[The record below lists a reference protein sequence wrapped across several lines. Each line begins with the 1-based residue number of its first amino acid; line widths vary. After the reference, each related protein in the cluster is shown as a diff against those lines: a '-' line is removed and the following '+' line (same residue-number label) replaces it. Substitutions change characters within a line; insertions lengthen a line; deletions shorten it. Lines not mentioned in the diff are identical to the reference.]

1 MESERISVEE
11 IRRRAKDNKANNGQF
26 FQKYSFDSLDR
37 FRNTL
42 FLATFA
48 LIGYLGAIEN
58 QLDKKLLDL
67 LITSIAFGLVSYLSQ
82 YLFAFKKTEMY
93 SELEKNLSNNAF
105 PNIIEYQKMINNEPD
120 IYRKYRFITFI
131 YHFLQLFFAIFQGLF
146 LIYFSKLILRN

>member
-1 MESERISVEE
+1 MEPERIHIEE
-11 IRRRAKDNKANNGQF
+11 IRKRAKDNKANNAQF

-48 LIGYLGAIEN
+48 LIGYLGAIKN
-58 QLDKKLLDL
+58 QLNKKLLDL
-67 LITSIAFGLVSYLSQ
+67 LVTSIALGLASYLSQ

-105 PNIIEYQKMINNEPD
+105 PNITEYQKMINNEPN
-120 IYRKYRFITFI
+120 IYRKYKSFIFI
-131 YHFLQLFFAIFQGLF
+131 YHFLQLFFTILQGLI
-146 LIYFSKLILRN
+146 LIYFSKSTLGN

>member
-105 PNIIEYQKMINNEPD
+105 PNIIEYQIVSRAI
-120 IYRKYRFITFI
+120 IYRASNALLYIGFIEHQKRKI
-131 YHFLQLFFAIFQGLF
+131 
-146 LIYFSKLILRN
+146 K